1 MLRLKS
7 PQDLGAGIVFIL
19 IGAAG
24 LVFGQD
30 LRFGSAQRM
39 GPGFFPY
46 YVSWGIVLIGVA
58 CAGRSLAIAGP
69 PIEKMKLRPILC
81 VLAALLVFGV
91 AMDTLGLVF
100 SACALILIAALAQ
113 QKPNWRDTALLAAGM
128 TAFCVV
134 VFVWAL
140 KQPLTLF
147 GN

>member
-1 MLRLKS
+1 MLRIKS

-24 LVFGQD
+24 LIFGQD
-30 LRFGSAQRM
+30 LRFGSAARM

-46 YVSWGIVLIGVA
+46 YVSWGIVVIGAIAV
-58 CAGRSLAIAGP
+58 GRSFALAGP
-69 PIEKMKLRPILC
+69 PVETMRLRPILC
-81 VLAALLVFGV
+81 VLASLLVFGV
-91 AMDTLGLVF
+91 AMDTLGLIF
-100 SACALILIAALAQ
+100 SACALILVAALAQ
-113 QKPNWRDTALLAAGM
+113 KKPNWRDTALLAIGM
-128 TAFCVV
+128 TTFCVV

>member
-1 MLRLKS
+1 MLRIKS

-19 IGAAG
+19 IGLAG
-24 LVFGQD
+24 LYFGQD
-30 LRFGSAQRM
+30 LRFGSAARM

-46 YVSWGIVLIGVA
+46 YVSWAIVAIG
-58 CAGRSLAIAGP
+58 AIVGARGFAIQGP
-69 PIEKMKLRPILC
+69 PIEAIRLRPILC
-81 VLAALLVFGV
+81 VLAAMLTFGF
-91 AMDTLGLVF
+91 AMDRLGLIF
-100 SACALILIAALAQ
+100 SAVGLTIVATLAQ
-113 QKPNWRDTALLAAGM
+113 QRPNWRDTILLAAGM

>member
-1 MLRLKS
+1 MVRLKS
-7 PQDLGAGIVFIL
+7 PQDLGAGIVFL
-19 IGAAG
+19 AIGAAG
-24 LVFGQD
+24 LWFGQD
-30 LRFGSAQRM
+30 LRFGSPQRM

-46 YVSWGIVLIGVA
+46 YVSWGIVLIGLV
-58 CAGRSLAIAGP
+58 CVGRSYTLQGP
-69 PIEKMKLRPILC
+69 PVEAMKLRPILC
-81 VLAALLVFGV
+81 VLASLLVFGV

-100 SACALILIAALAQ
+100 SASALILIATLAQ
-113 QKPNWRDTALLAAGM
+113 KKPNWRDTVLLAAGM